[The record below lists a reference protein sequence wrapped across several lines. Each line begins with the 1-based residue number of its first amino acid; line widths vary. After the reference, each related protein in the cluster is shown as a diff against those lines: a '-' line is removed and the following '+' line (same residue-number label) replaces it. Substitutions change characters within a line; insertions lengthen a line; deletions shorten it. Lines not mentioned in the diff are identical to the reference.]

1 MPKSLYQLMAST
13 VALADVLYAG
23 TSRALISTILPTS
36 NSLFGKIVKGT
47 SWCYFQNVAHDLV
60 HSEGIKITK
69 NSKRGIGQVSH
80 LMQGDATQIHINCKL
95 RQSKINWPQLP
106 WYYLNFISTCLSQ
119 KLKWSSWSGT
129 TTDQKREATPHVHI
143 NGIPRYPCA
152 RLLSAR

>member
-95 RQSKINWPQLP
+95 RQSKKKLTTAALILPQLH
-106 WYYLNFISTCLSQ
+106 LDMFISKAQMKQLVRYNN
-119 KLKWSSWSGT
+119 WS
-129 TTDQKREATPHVHI
+129 K
-143 NGIPRYPCA
+143 A
-152 RLLSAR
+152 RSDSSCSYQWNS